1 MNEIKKSLIL
11 RFLTGLI
18 LGMIIGAII
27 LIVSGELNDSY
38 RAADTGEVIKCLV
51 SCGLYGAICTCAM
64 ILYKI
69 DSISLVYATAIHF
82 LTVMAGLYVLGLI
95 LGWDFNDTMIFAVF
109 ISYMII
115 FIVSWII
122 IFLAGKRKVTKM
134 NEDLQQWKA
143 YRSGFRK
150 NKTDNY

>member
-1 MNEIKKSLIL
+1 MNEIKKSLTL
-11 RFLTGLI
+11 RFLTGLV

-38 RAADTGEVIKCLV
+38 RAADIEEVIKCLV

-82 LTVMAGLYVLGLI
+82 LTVMAGLYVLGLV
-95 LGWDFNDTMIFAVF
+95 LGWDFNDTMVFAVF
-109 ISYMII
+109 MSYMII

-122 IFLAGKRKVTKM
+122 MFLAGKRKVAKM

-143 YRSGFRK
+143 YRSGFSK
-150 NKTDNY
+150 NKTDNF